1 MGHTSLLIGQGS
13 EMKPSDWSTC
23 CSYEWQVSITEDK
36 QKCNYYLM
44 RIIRRLC
51 KLWDYGPSSHGVG
64 TILGI
69 ISQWEI
75 KDRAA
80 KYWGGWEGTI
90 FHNVLLTPIKAC
102 PLSKNIWV
110 PPPWIIRSPPAKICL
125 CAFSCYFHKIRQDL
139 EVLVINMDHCVASNS
154 PPPKKGRIKEKNSVW
169 YIYQENHLNQPQNR
183 KIFACAHYIL
193 VTSQKNSAGGNCSAP
208 ATPYH
213 MEHPKMDTR
222 GPRNGRQG
230 MERGQNLG
238 CWTLRS
244 TFDK

>member
-1 MGHTSLLIGQGS
+1 MFL
-13 EMKPSDWSTC
+13 
-23 CSYEWQVSITEDK
+23 YEWQVSITEDK

-139 EVLVINMDHCVASNS
+139 EVLVINMAPKWPMGPGKGSS
-154 PPPKKGRIKEKNSVW
+154 PLFLGAPVI
-169 YIYQENHLNQPQNR
+169 
-183 KIFACAHYIL
+183 IFLSRAL
-193 VTSQKNSAGGNCSAP
+193 LQWE
-208 ATPYH
+208 
-213 MEHPKMDTR
+213 M
-222 GPRNGRQG
+222 
-230 MERGQNLG
+230 
-238 CWTLRS
+238 
-244 TFDK
+244 